1 MFEKAFGI
9 DRLLNDLQ
17 MIQRKRKIM
26 EENPERRH
34 FIFTAKDLAEQRE
47 ALDEFQ
53 MRHSTIT
60 GRIDETYKIGN
71 TMLDYLEKQMILS
84 YHFRGEQD

>member
-1 MFEKAFGI
+1 
-9 DRLLNDLQ
+9 
-17 MIQRKRKIM
+17 
-26 EENPERRH
+26 
-34 FIFTAKDLAEQRE
+34 
-47 ALDEFQ
+47 